1 MTKKTFKNW
10 CFFSIFSNLLAI
22 SFGIAYLAIPVYNIA
37 WDIFG
42 VVLILTWIAN
52 FAIILM
58 NEKYLNK
65 VDDKGKHLN
74 RIVYIYLVYIII
86 AMLCLVIN
94 GLFTTGTSIPS
105 AFSQAISYILIGIG
119 IFGVFLFG
127 LFLTFLDL
135 INFEVRGAWKF
146 E

>member
-1 MTKKTFKNW
+1 MTKKAFKNW
-10 CFFSIFSNLLAI
+10 CFFSIFANFLSI

-42 VVLILTWIAN
+42 VVLILTWIAD

-58 NEKYLNK
+58 NDKYLNK
-65 VDDKGKHLN
+65 ANDKGKHLN
-74 RIVYIYLVYIII
+74 RLVYIYLVYIIV
-86 AMLCLVIN
+86 ATLCLMGN
-94 GLFTTGTSIPS
+94 GLFTTGIAVPSI
-105 AFSQAISYILIGIG
+105 FSQAISYIFIGIG
-119 IFGVFLFG
+119 FFGVFLFG

-135 INFEVRGAWKF
+135 INFEERGAWKF

>member
-1 MTKKTFKNW
+1 MTKRAFKNW
-10 CFFSIFSNLLAI
+10 CFFSIFTNLLAI
-22 SFGIAYLAIPVYNIA
+22 SFAIAYLAIPIYNIA

-42 VVLILTWIAN
+42 VVLILTWIAD

-65 VDDKGKHLN
+65 ADDKGKHLN
-74 RIVYIYLVYIII
+74 RVVYIYLVYIIV
-86 AMLCLVIN
+86 ATLCLMGK
-94 GLFTTGTSIPS
+94 GLFTTGTAVPS
-105 AFSQAISYILIGIG
+105 TFSQTISYILIAIG

-135 INFEVRGAWKF
+135 INFEERGAWKF